1 MFTNRPAHRE
11 QLRSDRRVALVT
23 GGGCGFRHKFGAT
36 RSGSMASMTVTRLRR
51 AGTIARIARGHGRRG
66 RGRRTHDPG
75 PIAVPADRLASYRLI
90 ADVFDLRGNAPRQA
104 ATAAGSPSGADVA
117 R

>member
-51 AGTIARIARGHGRRG
+51 AGTN
-66 RGRRTHDPG
+66 
-75 PIAVPADRLASYRLI
+75 S
-90 ADVFDLRGNAPRQA
+90 
-104 ATAAGSPSGADVA
+104 
-117 R
+117 